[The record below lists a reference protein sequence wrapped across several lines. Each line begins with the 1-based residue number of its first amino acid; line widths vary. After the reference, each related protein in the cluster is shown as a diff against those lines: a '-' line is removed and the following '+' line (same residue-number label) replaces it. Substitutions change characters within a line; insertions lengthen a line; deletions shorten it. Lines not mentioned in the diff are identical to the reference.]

1 MTSQQ
6 GFNVLSYWYC
16 LIQYTD
22 NEFIPINQ
30 NLTLSLKKSNDIVI
44 PSPLDTNMLASSGY
58 RRMGGWGKRDELM
71 NGYKRLHSY
80 YLNLVIK

>member
-1 MTSQQ
+1 MKDFSCKFE
-6 GFNVLSYWYC
+6 GDFNFLVNFFFVRIL
-16 LIQYTD
+16 
-22 NEFIPINQ
+22 FIF
-30 NLTLSLKKSNDIVI
+30 LHSSLKSNDIVI
-44 PSPLDTNMLASSGY
+44 PSPLDTNMSASSGY